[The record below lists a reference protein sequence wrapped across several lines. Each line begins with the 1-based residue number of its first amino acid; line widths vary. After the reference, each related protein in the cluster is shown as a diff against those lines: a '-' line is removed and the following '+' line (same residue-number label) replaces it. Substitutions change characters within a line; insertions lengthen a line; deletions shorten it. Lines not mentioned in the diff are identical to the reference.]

1 MDKGVDGR
9 MIDSNIALYLSNL
22 GDVVPLNINI
32 NIEKTRKELQHFND
46 EWKQYN
52 PRKPNPRQGLSIT
65 SLDGKLSGIPDLD
78 SLVEY
83 NILNNVRIEEVDI
96 NVRTPVA
103 EKVESIKPLLDIFD
117 TLGRSHFI
125 RLNQGGFF
133 PMHRDSKILDVSC
146 FRVITL
152 CHNCKRNQFVFI
164 YEDKVLNLKPGVPY
178 FINTRKVHSV
188 FSYVDDSV
196 QCVLNVPLTE
206 KNYKAI
212 AKNLSYGTM

>member
-22 GDVVPLNINI
+22 GDVVPLNVSV
-32 NIEKTRKELQHFND
+32 NIEKTRKELEYFKD

-52 PRKPNPRQGLSIT
+52 PRKPNPREGLSIT

-78 SLVEY
+78 SLIEY
-83 NILNNVRIEEVDI
+83 NKLNNVQVKEIDI
-96 NVRTPVA
+96 NVRTAVA
-103 EKVESIKPLLDIFD
+103 EKVQSITPLLDIFD

-125 RLNQGGFF
+125 RLNRGGFF
-133 PMHRDSKILDVSC
+133 PPHRDSKILNVNC

-152 CHNCKRNQFVFI
+152 CHNCKRSDFNFI
-164 YEDKVLNLKPGVPY
+164 YEDRLLNLKPGVPY
-178 FINTRKVHSV
+178 YINTRKVHSV

-206 KNYKAI
+206 ENYKAI
-212 AKNLSYGTM
+212 SQHLSYD

>member
-1 MDKGVDGR
+1 MDKGVNG
-9 MIDSNIALYLSNL
+9 MIDSNIALHLSNL
-22 GDVVPLNINI
+22 GDVVPLDINVDV
-32 NIEKTRKELQHFND
+32 EKTRKELEYFKD

-52 PRKPNPRQGLSIT
+52 PRKPNARQGLSIT
-65 SLDGKLSGIPDLD
+65 SLDGELSGIPDLD
-78 SLVEY
+78 SLLEY
-83 NILNNVRIEEVDI
+83 NVLNNVRIKEVDI

-103 EKVESIKPLLDIFD
+103 ERVKSIKPLLDIFD

-125 RLNQGGFF
+125 RLNRGGFF
-133 PMHRDSKILDVSC
+133 PPHRDSKLLNVSC

-152 CHNCKRNQFVFI
+152 CHNCNRNQFNFI
-164 YEDKVLNLKPGVPY
+164 YEDRLLNLKPGKPY

-206 KNYKAI
+206 ENYKAI
-212 AKNLSYGTM
+212 SKNLDHQTM

>member
-1 MDKGVDGR
+1 MDKGVDG
-9 MIDSNIALYLSNL
+9 MIDSNIALHLSNL
-22 GDVVPLNINI
+22 GDVVPLGINVD
-32 NIEKTRKELQHFND
+32 IEKTKKELEYFED

-52 PRKPNPRQGLSIT
+52 PRKPNARQGLSIT
-65 SLDGKLSGIPDLD
+65 SLDGELSGIPDLD
-78 SLVEY
+78 SLLEY
-83 NILNNVRIEEVDI
+83 NVLNNVRIKEVDI

-103 EKVESIKPLLDIFD
+103 ERVKSIKPLLDIFD

-125 RLNQGGFF
+125 RLNRGGFF
-133 PMHRDSKILDVSC
+133 PPHRDSKLLNVSC

-152 CHNCKRNQFVFI
+152 CHNCNRNQFNFI
-164 YEDKVLNLKPGVPY
+164 YEDRLLNLKPGKPY

-206 KNYKAI
+206 ENYKAI
-212 AKNLSYGTM
+212 SKNLDHQTM

>member
-22 GDVVPLNINI
+22 GDVVPLNVSV
-32 NIEKTRKELQHFND
+32 NIEKTRKELEYFKD

-52 PRKPNPRQGLSIT
+52 PRKPNSREGLSIT

-78 SLVEY
+78 SLIEY
-83 NILNNVRIEEVDI
+83 NKLNNVRVKEIDI
-96 NVRTPVA
+96 NVRTAVA
-103 EKVESIKPLLDIFD
+103 EKVQSITPLLDIFD

-125 RLNQGGFF
+125 RLNRGGFF
-133 PMHRDSKILDVSC
+133 PPHRDSKILNVNC

-152 CHNCKRNQFVFI
+152 CHNCKRSDFNFI
-164 YEDKVLNLKPGVPY
+164 YEDRLLNLKPGVPY
-178 FINTRKVHSV
+178 YINTRKVHSV

-196 QCVLNVPLTE
+196 QCVLNVPLTKE
-206 KNYKAI
+206 NYRAI
-212 AKNLSYGTM
+212 SQHLSYD

>member
-1 MDKGVDGR
+1 
-9 MIDSNIALYLSNL
+9 MIDSNIALYLASL
-22 GDVVPLNINI
+22 GDVFPLNINI
-32 NIEKTRKELQHFND
+32 DIEKTRKELEYFKD

-52 PRKPNPRQGLSIT
+52 PRKPNNRQGLSIT

-83 NILNNVRIEEVDI
+83 NNSNNVRIKEVDI

-133 PMHRDSKILDVSC
+133 PPHRDSKILNVNC

-152 CHNCKRNQFVFI
+152 CHNCKRNHFNFI
-164 YEDKVLNLKPGVPY
+164 YEDRLLNLKPGVPY
-178 FINTRKVHSV
+178 FINTRKIHSV

-206 KNYKAI
+206 KNYNAI
-212 AKNLSYGTM
+212 AKHLEYGTM

>member
-1 MDKGVDGR
+1 MDKGVDG
-9 MIDSNIALYLSNL
+9 MIDSNIALHLSNL
-22 GDVVPLNINI
+22 GDVVPLNFNI
-32 NIEKTRKELQHFND
+32 DIEQLRKELEYFKD

-52 PRKPNPRQGLSIT
+52 PRKPNARQGLSIT

-78 SLVEY
+78 SLIEY
-83 NILNNVRIEEVDI
+83 NNLNNVRIKEVDI

-103 EKVESIKPLLDIFD
+103 EKIESIKPLLNIFD

-125 RLNQGGFF
+125 RLNRGGFF
-133 PMHRDSKILDVSC
+133 PPHRDSKLLNTSC

-152 CHNCKRNQFVFI
+152 CHNCNRNEFNFI
-164 YEDKVLNLKPGVPY
+164 YEDRLLNLKPGIPY

-206 KNYKAI
+206 ENYKAI
-212 AKNLSYGTM
+212 SRNLNHQTM

>member
-1 MDKGVDGR
+1 MDKGVDD
-9 MIDSNIALYLSNL
+9 MIDSNIALHLSNL
-22 GDVVPLNINI
+22 GDVVPLNINVDI
-32 NIEKTRKELQHFND
+32 GKTRKELEYFKD

-52 PRKPNPRQGLSIT
+52 PRKPNPREGLSIT

-78 SLVEY
+78 SLIEY
-83 NILNNVRIEEVDI
+83 NKLNNVRIKEIDI

-103 EKVESIKPLLDIFD
+103 EKVRSITPLLDIFD

-133 PMHRDSKILDVSC
+133 PPHRDSKILDITC

-152 CHNCKRNQFVFI
+152 CHNCKRSDFNFI
-164 YEDKVLNLKPGVPY
+164 YEDRLLNLKPGVPY
-178 FINTRKVHSV
+178 YINTRKVHNV

-196 QCVLNVPLTE
+196 QCVLNVPLTAE
-206 KNYKAI
+206 NYKGI
-212 AKNLSYGTM
+212 SRHLSYDTM

>member
-1 MDKGVDGR
+1 
-9 MIDSNIALYLSNL
+9 MIDSNLILHLSNL
-22 GDVVPLNINI
+22 GDVVPLSVNIDI
-32 NIEKTRKELQHFND
+32 QQTRKELQYFKD

-52 PRKPNPRQGLSIT
+52 PRKPNARQGLSIT
-65 SLDGKLSGIPDLD
+65 SYDGHLSGVPDLD

-83 NILNNVRIEEVDI
+83 NSLNHTQIKEVDI

-103 EKVESIKPLLDIFD
+103 KKVQGINSLLNMFD

-133 PMHRDSKILDVSC
+133 PMHRDSKLLNINC

-152 CHNCKRNQFVFI
+152 CHNCNRNQFVFI

-196 QCVLNVPLTE
+196 QCVLNVPLT
-206 KNYKAI
+206 KANYTAI
-212 AKNLSYGTM
+212 TKNLSYSTV

>member
-1 MDKGVDGR
+1 
-9 MIDSNIALYLSNL
+9 MIDSNLILHLSNL
-22 GDVVPLNINI
+22 GDIVPLSLSIDI
-32 NIEKTRKELQHFND
+32 RQTKEELQYFNN

-52 PRKPNPRQGLSIT
+52 PRKPNARQGLSIT
-65 SLDGKLSGIPDLD
+65 SYDGQLSGVPDLD

-83 NILNNVRIEEVDI
+83 NLLNNTQIKEVDI

-103 EKVESIKPLLDIFD
+103 EKVQSINSLLNMFD

-133 PMHRDSKILDVSC
+133 PMHRDSKLLDINC

-152 CHNCKRNQFVFI
+152 CHNCSRNQFVFI

-206 KNYKAI
+206 ENYI
-212 AKNLSYGTM
+212 SITKNLSYSTM

>member
-1 MDKGVDGR
+1 MDKGVDG
-9 MIDSNIALYLSNL
+9 MIDSNIALHLSNL
-22 GDVVPLNINI
+22 GDVVPLNFNI
-32 NIEKTRKELQHFND
+32 DIEQLRKELEYFED

-52 PRKPNPRQGLSIT
+52 PRKPNARQGLSIT

-78 SLVEY
+78 SLIEY
-83 NILNNVRIEEVDI
+83 NNLNNVRIKEVDI

-103 EKVESIKPLLDIFD
+103 DKIESIKPLLNIFG

-125 RLNQGGFF
+125 RLNRGGFF
-133 PMHRDSKILDVSC
+133 PPHRDSKLLNTSC

-152 CHNCKRNQFVFI
+152 CHNCNRNEFNFI
-164 YEDKVLNLKPGVPY
+164 YEDRLLNLKPGIPY

-206 KNYKAI
+206 ENYKAI
-212 AKNLSYGTM
+212 SRNLNHQTM